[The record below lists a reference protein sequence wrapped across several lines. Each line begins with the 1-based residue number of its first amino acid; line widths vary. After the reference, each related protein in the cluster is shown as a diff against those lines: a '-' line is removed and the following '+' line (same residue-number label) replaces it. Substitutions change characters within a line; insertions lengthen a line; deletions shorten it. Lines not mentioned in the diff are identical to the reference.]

1 MATPAIRADDVA
13 VEPPGEGHGGA
24 RAFDEHRPP
33 LRALVDECVHCG
45 FCLPTCPTYALWR
58 EEMDS
63 PRGRIYLMKL
73 ALDGQAELSDAFV
86 GHFDACLGCM
96 ACVSACPS
104 GVRYDQLIEATRA
117 QIERRYRRPL
127 GDRLFR
133 ALVFA
138 IFPHPRRLRAL
149 ALPLRFYQRSGLRAL
164 VRRSGLLRLLPARL
178 RAMEAMLPP
187 LGRRAPRAAGAVGA
201 ASGPT
206 APAPRRPRVGLL
218 LGCVQSVFFEDVN
231 AATTRV
237 LAADGWEVV
246 LPRAQGC
253 CGALALHVGR
263 EAEAMQAARQTIDAF
278 DAAGVDVVAVNAAGC
293 GSAMK
298 DYGRLLADD
307 PVYAERART
316 FAAKCRDISEV
327 LAGDAP
333 GVGRAPRRELPLRV
347 AYHDACH
354 LQHAQGVRGE
364 PRRLLA
370 AIPGL
375 QLVELPDP
383 AICCGS
389 AGVYSLLQPTPAR
402 ELGDRKAAAIV
413 GLEVDA
419 VATGNPGCA
428 LQLRAALERAG
439 RPLPVVH
446 VVQVLDA
453 AVNGTAIGE

>member
-1 MATPAIRADDVA
+1 M
-13 VEPPGEGHGGA
+13 
-24 RAFDEHRPP
+24 
-33 LRALVDECVHCG
+33 
-45 FCLPTCPTYALWR
+45 
-58 EEMDS
+58 
-63 PRGRIYLMKL
+63 
-73 ALDGQAELSDAFV
+73 
-86 GHFDACLGCM
+86 
-96 ACVSACPS
+96 
-104 GVRYDQLIEATRA
+104 
-117 QIERRYRRPL
+117 
-127 GDRLFR
+127 
-133 ALVFA
+133 
-138 IFPHPRRLRAL
+138 
-149 ALPLRFYQRSGLRAL
+149 
-164 VRRSGLLRLLPARL
+164 
-178 RAMEAMLPP
+178 
-187 LGRRAPRAAGAVGA
+187 
-201 ASGPT
+201 
-206 APAPRRPRVGLL
+206 
-218 LGCVQSVFFEDVN
+218 N
-231 AATTRV
+231 AATARV

-246 LPRAQGC
+246 VPRAQGC

-263 EAEAMQAARQTIDAF
+263 EAEAMKAARQTIDAF

-307 PVYAERART
+307 PAYAERARA

-327 LAGDAP
+327 LAGEPP
-333 GVGRAPRRELPLRV
+333 GMRRAPRRELPLRV

-389 AGVYSLLQPTPAR
+389 AGVYSLLQPTASR
-402 ELGDRKAAAIV
+402 DLGDRRAAGIV
-413 GLEVDA
+413 ALEVDA

-428 LQLRAALERAG
+428 LQLRAALVRAG

-453 AVNGTAIGE
+453 AVNGTALG